1 MNNLAKL
8 STTGGI
14 LSALLVATPALTQ
27 NQQPSP
33 RVPSTPPDL
42 TLNVQRQKGTCP
54 KTVGLWTLAQPYK
67 DGGGADFTVIA
78 DTTAIADPAKL
89 ISSSKK
95 FAEFRAPLKKNFA
108 SCVGRTTLKEGSQF
122 REYSFRFQNKNV
134 IFRVQLPPDTPSKPS
149 GIAYKN
155 VVSSRPAVRW
165 QLAD

>member
-8 STTGGI
+8 STTSGI

-33 RVPSTPPDL
+33 KVPSTPPDL
-42 TLNVQRQKGTCP
+42 TLSVQKQKGTCP

-89 ISSSKK
+89 ISSSRK
-95 FAEFRAPLKKNFA
+95 FAEYSAPLKKNFA
-108 SCVGRTTLKEGSQF
+108 SCVGRTTPKEGS
-122 REYSFRFQNKNV
+122 EYSFRFQNKNV

-149 GIAYKN
+149 GIVYKN